1 MNMAK
6 ERGRMKKWIA
16 FVMALIFT
24 ILAIR
29 LAWMRID
36 GSSSITYLHI
46 AIPVI
51 LGALCVKV
59 YRTHKKA
66 ERSDSE

>member
-1 MNMAK
+1 
-6 ERGRMKKWIA
+6 MKKWIA

-24 ILAIR
+24 ILAIC

-59 YRTHKKA
+59 YRTHKKV